1 MQLYKGS
8 QLNFENQFE
17 TQPVYSDD
25 EDKFP
30 EPRPKEVIFATDSE
44 IKAKLFA
51 ALRGVCSFGTEQS
64 EDKRLKV
71 IIEPP
76 IDMEK
81 MTEKVHLYTFE
92 KTDDWKFLEKSKE
105 WYSTKPTPFISKKE
119 YTRQELYEELRQD
132 PNLEFHEEYKEEIK
146 EEVSEF
152 SQQKNF

>member
-8 QLNFENQFE
+8 KLNFENQFE

-30 EPRPKEVIFATDSE
+30 EPRPEKVIFATDSE

-51 ALRGVCSFGTEQS
+51 ALRGVCSFGTVKT
-64 EDKRLKV
+64 EDGRWEV
-71 IIEPP
+71 IIEDA

-81 MTEKVHLYTFE
+81 MTEKVQLYTFE
-92 KTDDWKFLEKSKE
+92 QNDDWKFLEKSRE
-105 WYSTKPTPFISKKE
+105 WYSTKPETFISKEE
-119 YTRQELYEELRQD
+119 YTRQELYDELRQD
-132 PNLEFHEEYKEEIK
+132 PNLEFKEVYKEQIK